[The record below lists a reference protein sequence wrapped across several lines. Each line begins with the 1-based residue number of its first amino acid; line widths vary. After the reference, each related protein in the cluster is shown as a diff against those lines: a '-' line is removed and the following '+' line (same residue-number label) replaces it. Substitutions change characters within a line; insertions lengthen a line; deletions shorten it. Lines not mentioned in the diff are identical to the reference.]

1 MLKTFDVA
9 ELRPGMHVQRL
20 LGPWMQ
26 HPFWRTSF
34 VLDEARLAQLQ
45 DSGVQ
50 QVVVDL
56 ARSQLDDESLVDG
69 VPPKAPAWPQEADAA
84 AAADGERR
92 RVAVPDGRPDFAA

>member
-56 ARSQLDDESLVDG
+56 ARSQLDDEPLVDG
-69 VPPKAPAWPQEADAA
+69 VPPEAPGNAKDPRLKSLAFKLFEYFLLNDSF
-84 AAADGERR
+84 EL
-92 RVAVPDGRPDFAA
+92 

>member
-56 ARSQLDDESLVDG
+56 ARSQLDDEPLVDG
-69 VPPKAPAWPQEADAA
+69 VPPEAPAGPQEVAA
-84 AAADGERR
+84 ARK
-92 RVAVPDGRPDFAA
+92 